1 MITWTLVQPATTV
14 LPFFQQFVKQ
24 FFYGWVK
31 IVPSTCRPEKKNSE
45 KNYVGFSIY
54 FFDDMQ
60 FFHAMQKTIKVLL
73 LLKHKWARLSSHFLF
88 KPDKLE
94 IRLML
99 SRLDWVVRSIYLI
112 EEIEN
117 SDICGSKTLRRAK
130 FSCHLTITKCLFYIK
145 FILSNTL
152 EVWYRPKWDPSSLS
166 LLLNFQFS
174 N

>member
-1 MITWTLVQPATTV
+1 MLNTIGSFKSAICQTV
-14 LPFFQQFVKQ
+14 
-24 FFYGWVK
+24 FYGWVK

-99 SRLDWVVRSIYLI
+99 SRLD
-112 EEIEN
+112 
-117 SDICGSKTLRRAK
+117 
-130 FSCHLTITKCLFYIK
+130 
-145 FILSNTL
+145 
-152 EVWYRPKWDPSSLS
+152 
-166 LLLNFQFS
+166 
-174 N
+174 